1 MLVIRKPNAH
11 GLGTGRPTAE
21 AKSERPGRL
30 RTLLRRFLKALLKA
44 LGVPAS

>member
-1 MLVIRKPNAH
+1 MWAIHKPNVR
-11 GLGTGRPTAE
+11 GFGNGRPTAE
-21 AKSERPGRL
+21 AKSDRPARL